1 MQHNVEPTSKRRTNG
16 NASVKF
22 AVCTIIRAY
31 ILFIQ
36 VPKQGVACIV
46 FHSES
51 VQLAVWITIVVSAI
65 VV

>member
-1 MQHNVEPTSKRRTNG
+1 MQRNMEPTSKRRTNG
-16 NASVKF
+16 DASVRF
-22 AVCTIIRAY
+22 AVCTILRAY

-36 VPKQGVACIV
+36 VPKQCITCIA